1 MLDYEN
7 RYEKNVL
14 IAGLDEVGRGCL
26 AGPVVCAAVIMP
38 LEKELIIDGI
48 NDSKKLTAKERERL
62 DKLILE
68 KAIAYSISIIDKETI
83 DEINIL
89 EATKLGMKNAVEN
102 LKIKPNI
109 LLIDAVKIESDIKQ
123 ENIIK
128 GDEKSYNIACAS
140 IIAKV
145 YRDNYM
151 KQISLKYPLYNFA
164 QNKGYGTRAHIECLL
179 KNGPCQIHRKTF
191 ISKILE
197 RGQYLKIPKTA

>member
-164 QNKGYGTRAHIECLL
+164 QNKGYGTCEHIEGLL

>member
-62 DKLILE
+62 NKLILE

-164 QNKGYGTRAHIECLL
+164 QNKGYGTREHIECLL

>member
-62 DKLILE
+62 DKLIRE

-102 LKIKPNI
+102 VKIKPNI

-164 QNKGYGTRAHIECLL
+164 QNKGYGTREHIECLL

>member
-164 QNKGYGTRAHIECLL
+164 QNKGYGTREHIECLL

>member
-62 DKLILE
+62 DKLIRE

-151 KQISLKYPLYNFA
+151 KQISLKYPLYNFD
-164 QNKGYGTRAHIECLL
+164 QNKGYGTREHIECLL

>member
-7 RYEKNVL
+7 RYKKNVL

-89 EATKLGMKNAVEN
+89 EATKLGMKNAVKN

-164 QNKGYGTRAHIECLL
+164 QNKGYGTREHIECLL

>member
-62 DKLILE
+62 DKLIRE

-151 KQISLKYPLYNFA
+151 KQISLKYPIYNFA
-164 QNKGYGTRAHIECLL
+164 QNKGYGTREHIECLL

>member
-123 ENIIK
+123 
-128 GDEKSYNIACAS
+128 
-140 IIAKV
+140 
-145 YRDNYM
+145 
-151 KQISLKYPLYNFA
+151 
-164 QNKGYGTRAHIECLL
+164 
-179 KNGPCQIHRKTF
+179 
-191 ISKILE
+191 
-197 RGQYLKIPKTA
+197 

>member
-62 DKLILE
+62 DKLIRE

-164 QNKGYGTRAHIECLL
+164 QNKGYGTREHIECLL

>member
-62 DKLILE
+62 NKLILE

-164 QNKGYGTRAHIECLL
+164 QNKGYSTRAHIESLL

>member
-89 EATKLGMKNAVEN
+89 EATKLGMRNAVEN

-164 QNKGYGTRAHIECLL
+164 QNKGYGTREHIECLL

>member
-89 EATKLGMKNAVEN
+89 EATKLGMRNAVEN

-151 KQISLKYPLYNFA
+151 KQISLKYPIYNFA
-164 QNKGYGTRAHIECLL
+164 QNKGYGTREHIECLL

>member
-7 RYEKNVL
+7 RYEKNIL

-164 QNKGYGTRAHIECLL
+164 QNKGYGTREHIECLL

>member
-7 RYEKNVL
+7 RYEKNIL

>member
-7 RYEKNVL
+7 RYKKNVL

-164 QNKGYGTRAHIECLL
+164 QNKGYGTREHIECLL

>member
-7 RYEKNVL
+7 RYKKNVL

-164 QNKGYGTRAHIECLL
+164 QNKGYGTREHIECLL
-179 KNGPCQIHRKTF
+179 KNGQCQIHRKTF

>member
-7 RYEKNVL
+7 RYEKNIL

-62 DKLILE
+62 DKLIRE

-151 KQISLKYPLYNFA
+151 KQISLKYPIYNFA
-164 QNKGYGTRAHIECLL
+164 QNKGYGTREHIECLL

>member
-62 DKLILE
+62 NKLILE

-164 QNKGYGTRAHIECLL
+164 QNKGYGTRAHIESLL

>member
-151 KQISLKYPLYNFA
+151 KQISLK
-164 QNKGYGTRAHIECLL
+164 
-179 KNGPCQIHRKTF
+179 
-191 ISKILE
+191 
-197 RGQYLKIPKTA
+197 

>member
-7 RYEKNVL
+7 RYKKNVL

-109 LLIDAVKIESDIKQ
+109 LLIDAVKIESYIKQ

-164 QNKGYGTRAHIECLL
+164 QNKGYGTREHIECLL

>member
-7 RYEKNVL
+7 RYEKNIL

-89 EATKLGMKNAVEN
+89 EATKLGMRNAVEN

-164 QNKGYGTRAHIECLL
+164 QNKGYGTREHIECLL

>member
-62 DKLILE
+62 NKLILE

>member
-7 RYEKNVL
+7 RYEKNIL

-89 EATKLGMKNAVEN
+89 EATKLGMRNAVEN

>member
-62 DKLILE
+62 NKLILE

-164 QNKGYGTRAHIECLL
+164 QNKGYGTREHIKCLL

>member
-151 KQISLKYPLYNFA
+151 KQISLKYPIYNFA
-164 QNKGYGTRAHIECLL
+164 QNKGYGTREHIECLL

>member
-89 EATKLGMKNAVEN
+89 EATKLGMKNAVKN

-164 QNKGYGTRAHIECLL
+164 QNKGYGTREHIECLL